1 MSRIGGTI
9 HGVWECELGMERYG
23 YMVWMVWMEGRQQA
37 TETDRLRSIIR
48 FVASSSWLLLLH
60 IHTHR
65 IIAID

>member
-37 TETDRLRSIIR
+37 TDRDRS
-48 FVASSSWLLLLH
+48 FASLPRHRGCSCFTY
-60 IHTHR
+60 THR